1 MALGSILKEAR
12 ERKGLTTQ
20 QVAETTR
27 MMVQIVEDLE
37 REDFRKIAA
46 PLYGR
51 GFIKLYAE
59 CVGVDQEPLVAEFIE
74 IFTGKRPPQIL
85 RRAIPVAP
93 APAPTLAISRPHPFR
108 PGRCRNG
115 IRLQR

>member
-1 MALGSILKEAR
+1 MALGAILRTAR
-12 ERKGLTTQ
+12 EGKGLTPQ

-37 REDFRKIAA
+37 QEDFRKIAA

-59 CVGVDQEPLVAEFIE
+59 CVGVDPEPLVAEFIE

-85 RRAIPVAP
+85 RRAIPSPP
-93 APAPTLAISRPHPFR
+93 APASLLIVTRMCTPR
-108 PGRCRNG
+108 RCSCAP
-115 IRLQR
+115 